1 MLVIGLKSLSKAM
14 ELLLVNQLVLHLL
27 KQSSAKSSLERRE
40 AEMVAKEMASVV
52 LEKIKKETASQRT
65 STLGVS
71 KRMNVSERED
81 STETLS
87 STRMRRQMVAT
98 VKAIFK
104 QRNLLDQSLR
114 EAEEEKCRAPKVD
127 QRALVELK

>member
-1 MLVIGLKSLSKAM
+1 
-14 ELLLVNQLVLHLL
+14 
-27 KQSSAKSSLERRE
+27 
-40 AEMVAKEMASVV
+40 MASVV
-52 LEKIKKETASQRT
+52 LEKIKMETASQRT

-71 KRMNVSERED
+71 KRLNVSERED

>member
-1 MLVIGLKSLSKAM
+1 M
-14 ELLLVNQLVLHLL
+14 ELLLVNQLVLLLL

-40 AEMVAKEMASVV
+40 AEMVVKEMASVV

-65 STLGVS
+65 NTLRVK
-71 KRMNVSERED
+71 KRMIVSERED

-87 STRMRRQMVAT
+87 STRTRRQMVVT
-98 VKAIFK
+98 VKAISK
-104 QRNLLDQSLR
+104 QRSLLDQSLK

>member
-1 MLVIGLKSLSKAM
+1 M
-14 ELLLVNQLVLHLL
+14 ELLLVNQLVLLLL

-52 LEKIKKETASQRT
+52 LEKIKMETASQRT

-71 KRMNVSERED
+71 KRLNVSERED